1 MKREYIVFALLFVVL
16 IINTASL
23 WVHPAYRYY
32 KNNMSAL
39 EHKLIDKEN
48 QFELAIIQKL
58 LPAIYQSITNT
69 AKKSELQII
78 QNKSTFE
85 GVSRLVSPERKEL
98 DIEAH
103 FYFSGGRSFVNCK
116 GFQYSVG
123 DIFDGSPILS
133 LSPFRVVTESTD
145 YRIREIN
152 QNVSK
157 D

>member
-32 KNNMSAL
+32 KNNMAAL
-39 EHKLIDKEN
+39 EQKLIDKEN
-48 QFELAIIQKL
+48 QFELAITQKL

-69 AKKSELQII
+69 AKKSELQIS
-78 QNKSTFE
+78 QTKSTLE
-85 GVSRLVSPERKEL
+85 GVALPFVPERKEL

-103 FYFSGGRSFVNCK
+103 FYHSGGRSFVNFK
-116 GFQYSVG
+116 GFQYAVG

-133 LSPFRVVTESTD
+133 LSPFRVVTQSTD
-145 YRIREIN
+145 YRLSEIN
-152 QNVSK
+152 KNVSK